1 MGRNKELRKKIAA
14 RRKVAEKHEE
24 KIRRERMKAE
34 PDEGVI
40 RAWQHEIAAAR
51 NKIDSLTRRLQREWW
66 CMTTKTAPRL
76 ETVERLIEDV
86 EEWYERI
93 RKIRQKMSGVERG
106 SDPYQDLLS
115 ELSVYL
121 DWLKMKAEVA
131 AEAID
136 EYQETLPEDD

>member
-1 MGRNKELRKKIAA
+1 
-14 RRKVAEKHEE
+14 
-24 KIRRERMKAE
+24 
-34 PDEGVI
+34 
-40 RAWQHEIAAAR
+40 
-51 NKIDSLTRRLQREWW
+51 
-66 CMTTKTAPRL
+66 MTTKTAPRL

-115 ELSVYL
+115 ELSVEL

-136 EYQETLPEDD
+136 EYHESLPEDD

>member
-1 MGRNKELRKKIAA
+1 
-14 RRKVAEKHEE
+14 
-24 KIRRERMKAE
+24 
-34 PDEGVI
+34 
-40 RAWQHEIAAAR
+40 
-51 NKIDSLTRRLQREWW
+51 
-66 CMTTKTAPRL
+66 MTTKTAPRL

-93 RKIRQKMSGVERG
+93 RKIRQKMSGVERE

-136 EYQETLPEDD
+136 EYHESLPEDE